1 LEKKAIEL
9 GLVDHIGH
17 LEQVMKKHFGDKVRF
32 KIYGPKKGWGQR
44 LGASLFDSASA
55 QIEEKI
61 AYARLGL

>member
-1 LEKKAIEL
+1 M
-9 GLVDHIGH
+9 DHIGH
-17 LEQVMKKHFGDKVRF
+17 LEEVMKKHFGDKVRF
-32 KIYGPKKGWGQR
+32 KIYGPKKGWGLR